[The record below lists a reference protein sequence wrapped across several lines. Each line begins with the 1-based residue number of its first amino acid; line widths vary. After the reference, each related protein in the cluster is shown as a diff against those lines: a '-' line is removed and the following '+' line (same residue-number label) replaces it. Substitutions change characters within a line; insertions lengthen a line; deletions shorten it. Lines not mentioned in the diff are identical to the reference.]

1 MHGDETVGRQLIIYL
16 AEYLL
21 KQYGQNKR
29 IRQLVDNTEIYL
41 MPSMNPDGFANA
53 KVGTGCGGGLL
64 GNMILLKI
72 AYYAIKLNE
81 TFEGKTLETDR
92 VMAFR
97 IFVWRLRKNRKKQSK

>member
-64 GNMILLKI
+64 GIIIWCQACLLTE
-72 AYYAIKLNE
+72 AVKLNE
-81 TFEGKTLETDR
+81 TIEGENAWNLSCYG
-92 VMAFR
+92 F
-97 IFVWRLRKNRKKQSK
+97 

>member
-29 IRQLVDNTEIYL
+29 IRNLVDNTEIYL

-64 GNMILLKI
+64 GIVCPEIFWTNVS
-72 AYYAIKLNE
+72 KLNI
-81 TFEGKTLETDR
+81 G
-92 VMAFR
+92 
-97 IFVWRLRKNRKKQSK
+97 N

>member
-29 IRQLVDNTEIYL
+29 IRNLVDNTEIYL

-64 GNMILLKI
+64 GIVCL
-72 AYYAIKLNE
+72 
-81 TFEGKTLETDR
+81 D
-92 VMAFR
+92 
-97 IFVWRLRKNRKKQSK
+97 IFWTNVISQI

>member
-1 MHGDETVGRQLIIYL
+1 MRLKIQSFSCKFGIKSIHERILFQPRYVGNMHGDETVGRQLILYL

-64 GNMILLKI
+64 GIIIL
-72 AYYAIKLNE
+72 
-81 TFEGKTLETDR
+81 R
-92 VMAFR
+92 MCPV
-97 IFVWRLRKNRKKQSK
+97 

>member
-1 MHGDETVGRQLIIYL
+1 MYIKELFFQHRYVGNMHGDETVGRQLIIYL

-64 GNMILLKI
+64 GIVCP
-72 AYYAIKLNE
+72 
-81 TFEGKTLETDR
+81 R
-92 VMAFR
+92 
-97 IFVWRLRKNRKKQSK
+97 

>member
-64 GNMILLKI
+64 GIVCRNILDECV
-72 AYYAIKLNE
+72 KLNE
-81 TFEGKTLETDR
+81 TFGKRLQTYR
-92 VMAFR
+92 VMVFR
-97 IFVWRLRKNRKKQSK
+97 IFVWRVRKNRKKQSK